1 MAALQ
6 RRGPPPARQGLRPPR
21 RDEPREYRRLP
32 DEEGATDLD
41 DAARDAVERLV
52 AERSQC
58 KVSRDFRR
66 ADEIRDELREKY
78 LVYVSDKDRT
88 WRRTTG
94 RGGPPRRE
102 RRPGRTHARSAGRR
116 GGRDVCVCVC
126 VCVPDDAA
134 RNATEAA
141 HLGAGG
147 RPRVPATTSARTS
160 ARDLLKRPSPLCAHC
175 RQGPDL
181 QAHRAGEPRP
191 RPGQGAPRAR
201 AVPL

>member
-1 MAALQ
+1 MPRISRLSAGRPEGRSCDGRLTSSTRAIRIGRGGAAAA
-6 RRGPPPARQGLRPPR
+6 GPPPGDRDRPPR
-21 RDEPREYRRLP
+21 RDEPEYRRLP

-52 AERSQC
+52 AERLQC

-102 RRPGRTHARSAGRR
+102 RRVEAYARLPDEEGAT
-116 GGRDVCVCVC
+116 DF
-126 VCVPDDAA
+126 PDDAA
-134 RNATEAA
+134 RNATEALISERA
-141 HLGAGG
+141 A
-147 RPRVPATTSARTS
+147 ARAS
-160 ARDLLKRPSPLCAHC
+160 RDYKRADELRDLL
-175 RQGPDL
+175 
-181 QAHRAGEPRP
+181 
-191 RPGQGAPRAR
+191 
-201 AVPL
+201 